1 MHKDTE
7 TFKIAS
13 LQEAEAFAA
22 YISRYGEA
30 ASSSG
35 YDMRGPILNIYKY
48 SRVHSKDDRINGK
61 LLNAYIDLELTYLF
75 MMKDSL
81 SAGGTH
87 NRLHDKGKTTLG
99 SVLDDFELFS
109 GKVEILYA
117 LSAFSFRMRAFWD
130 KYMGVL
136 FLLYED
142 KKYEKYLGDKS
153 RKNFFMRH
161 AQEWPEI
168 AVHLR
173 KCLTNVVRTWL
184 IHSGQR
190 EAVRDIDNWKRC
202 FLFPDPFLKIL
213 GEIIAMVEAVR
224 TPEAHQAGFLR
235 KWTLANLPIDK
246 SRDFALMNH
255 WNIGNE
261 FMHALRTTIAE
272 YSAQSSMTIAPADSD
287 EGASGAVFS
296 NADNEP

>member
-1 MHKDTE
+1 MTGAGTHKDSE

-13 LQEAEAFAA
+13 LQEAEAFAV
-22 YISRYGEA
+22 YISRYGET
-30 ASSSG
+30 SLSG
-35 YDMRGPILNIYKY
+35 YDIRGPILNIYKY
-48 SRVHSKDDRINGK
+48 SRVHSKVDRVNGK

-81 SAGGTH
+81 LAGGTH
-87 NRLHDKGKTTLG
+87 NRLHDKGKTALG

-109 GKVEILYA
+109 GKLDILYA

-136 FLLYED
+136 FLLYENG
-142 KKYEKYLGDKS
+142 KYDDYIKTRR
-153 RKNFFMRH
+153 RKHFFMRR
-161 AQEWPEI
+161 ARGWPEI
-168 AVHLR
+168 PVHLR
-173 KCLTNVVRTWL
+173 KGLTNIVRTWL

-190 EAVRDIDNWKRC
+190 EAVRDIDNGKFC
-202 FLFPDPFLKIL
+202 VPFPDPFLEIL
-213 GEIIAMVEAVR
+213 GEIIAMVDAVR
-224 TPEAHQAGFLR
+224 TPEAHGAGFLR

-255 WNIGNE
+255 WNMGNE
-261 FMHALRTTIAE
+261 FMGALRATIAE
-272 YSAQSSMTIAPADSD
+272 YSAQSSMA
-287 EGASGAVFS
+287 